1 MPNNFHSTS
10 QLMEHEFVQ
19 HTSLIYKIIT
29 INFNNLFIFF
39 SNEHVFIFFYDKI
52 MAKFHFLL
60 CNNAMN

>member
-29 INFNNLFIFF
+29 IILIIYLFFSQMSTSLFFFMTKLWQNFIF
-39 SNEHVFIFFYDKI
+39 YCAT
-52 MAKFHFLL
+52 ML
-60 CNNAMN
+60 